1 MFGDGSFQLKQSVHE
16 ILEPGMIGKGG
27 LKRHWGLEMIQT
39 VEYHI
44 KFGFY
49 PV

>member
-1 MFGDGSFQLKQSVHE
+1 MFGDGPFQLEQSVHE
-16 ILEPGMIGKGG
+16 ILELGKIGKGE

-44 KFGFY
+44 KFGLY